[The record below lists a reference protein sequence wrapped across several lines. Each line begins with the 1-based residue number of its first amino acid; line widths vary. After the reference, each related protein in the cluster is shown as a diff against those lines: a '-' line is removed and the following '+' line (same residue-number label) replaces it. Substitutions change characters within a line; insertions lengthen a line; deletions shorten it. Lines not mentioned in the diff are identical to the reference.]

1 MNNSKQRTEEEKL
14 KQAKKTFEEIDRLFI
29 EGMRKAKELGV
40 EDMTISEAETYLD
53 KKKAEEE
60 EN

>member
-14 KQAKKTFEEIDRLFI
+14 EQAKKTFEEIDRLFI